1 MNHKRAV
8 KKLMGI
14 GVERNRANFCL
25 RWAHAGGASNAE
37 FVNLVKN
44 VSKAIGHRFCT
55 YQNQLWRIGIYE

>member
-25 RWAHAGGASNAE
+25 QWAHAGGASNAE
-37 FVNLVKN
+37 FVNLVKT
-44 VSKAIGHRFCT
+44 VSKAIAHRFCM
-55 YQNQLWRIGIYE
+55 YQSQLWRIGIYE